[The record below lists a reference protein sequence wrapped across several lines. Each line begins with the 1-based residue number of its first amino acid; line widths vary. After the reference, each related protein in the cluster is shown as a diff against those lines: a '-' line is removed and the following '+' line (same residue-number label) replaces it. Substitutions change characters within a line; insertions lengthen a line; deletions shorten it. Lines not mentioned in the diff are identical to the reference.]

1 VKEIQRDMAE
11 YLKLKCQIILV
22 SFGNTL
28 GASKWLNEM
37 TLSNDEN
44 IKMITDE
51 TRSLYKLFGIYNSY
65 AKVWN
70 SETLIYYAE
79 QVCMKRDLP
88 KAYKDVEDD
97 PHQMGGKYINLK
109 FRLISYSENI
119 Y

>member
-1 VKEIQRDMAE
+1 MAE
-11 YLKLKCQIILV
+11 YLKSKCQIILV

-37 TLSNDEN
+37 NLVDDEN
-44 IKMITDE
+44 MKMITDE

-79 QVCMKRDLP
+79 QVCLKRELP

-97 PHQMGGKYINLK
+97 PHQMGGKFIN
-109 FRLISYSENI
+109 FQNI
-119 Y
+119 LVF